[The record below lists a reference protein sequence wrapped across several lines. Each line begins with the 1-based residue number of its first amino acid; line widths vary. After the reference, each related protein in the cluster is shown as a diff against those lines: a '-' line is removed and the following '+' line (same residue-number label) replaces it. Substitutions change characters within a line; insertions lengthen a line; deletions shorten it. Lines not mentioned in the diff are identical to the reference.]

1 MTREERQVAKQEKN
15 RLAVQ
20 IWEMYVTDAM
30 SMAQIAYKLDLH
42 PAKVSNL
49 IDYAARRI
57 TQLQH
62 PETYTIKLR
71 EVQRLQTLIDSVWKK
86 VLPGLEDPEKE
97 LGEDQREAL
106 KTYNELTKRLDKLMG
121 LNAPVKMA
129 HQIQRIDA
137 PKAAPEVQEGR
148 LISLIERLMSRG
160 MASPEEIAFYQ
171 AKKLTPVSEGNQKQ
185 LVQGGAIG
193 GEVIEAEVV
202 KTPDITQDRVTEH
215 GELQLALFRDEKG

>member
-1 MTREERQVAKQEKN
+1 
-15 RLAVQ
+15 
-20 IWEMYVTDAM
+20 MYTVDGK
-30 SMAQIAYKLDLH
+30 SMNQIANELH
-42 PAKVSNL
+42 LHSAKVSIL
-49 IDYAARRI
+49 IDFAARRI
-57 TQLQH
+57 TQHEH
-62 PETYTIKLR
+62 PETYVIKLR
-71 EVQRLQTLIDSVWKK
+71 EVQRLQILIDSVWKK

-97 LGEDQREAL
+97 LTEDQREAL

-171 AKKLTPVSEGNQKQ
+171 AKKLTPVSSGIQKQ
-185 LVQGGAIG
+185 LSEGGAIG
-193 GEVIEAEVV
+193 GEVIDAEVV
-202 KTPDITQDRVTEH
+202 ETKPKTPEPVDIHQDKVTEH
-215 GELQLALFRDEKG
+215 GQLQLALFRTGEGSEG